1 MRILYLH
8 PKAWTG
14 EYPML
19 VKLRMMG
26 EEVCALEERRGL
38 ARGKRQLE
46 DHYRE
51 AGDGISTLWYDPR
64 RGWERLLTW
73 LPDRIFRR
81 AFEGRNLVH
90 RMWVIYEAI
99 RHFKPDVLVCSDG
112 FTYAIPAAFLKRL
125 GLIHT
130 HLVASY
136 IGGDILDC
144 PEAGVGK
151 RRTPMVTWLLRNSF
165 PGIDVMRALC
175 DSLERILIR
184 EGADQS
190 RIALLPIQLVVP
202 MPVLDAIFTRRASV
216 SESVRKRHGIAP
228 DAPLV
233 VSLSGNHKGKGLQD
247 LAAAWAGIV
256 AAVPGSCWLMCGPD
270 DPWLAQG
277 VWPVLRAAGLE
288 HTVRFTG
295 PLQGESVF
303 EHLAAADL
311 HVNPTLCEGLNM
323 VTVEAAAVGTP
334 TVTSDGAGIS
344 DWITKFEAGAVVP
357 ASDVPALRA
366 AVIAA
371 LQNRAL
377 RLTWQGRSRIMAGD
391 FSLDRIGAALL
402 QLLRPPVPSASSSQ

>member
-125 GLIHT
+125 GLIQT
-130 HLVASY
+130 RLVASY

-165 PGIDVMRALC
+165 PGIDAMRALC
-175 DSLERILIR
+175 D
-184 EGADQS
+184 
-190 RIALLPIQLVVP
+190 
-202 MPVLDAIFTRRASV
+202 
-216 SESVRKRHGIAP
+216 
-228 DAPLV
+228 
-233 VSLSGNHKGKGLQD
+233 
-247 LAAAWAGIV
+247 
-256 AAVPGSCWLMCGPD
+256 
-270 DPWLAQG
+270 
-277 VWPVLRAAGLE
+277 
-288 HTVRFTG
+288 
-295 PLQGESVF
+295 
-303 EHLAAADL
+303 
-311 HVNPTLCEGLNM
+311 
-323 VTVEAAAVGTP
+323 
-334 TVTSDGAGIS
+334 
-344 DWITKFEAGAVVP
+344 
-357 ASDVPALRA
+357 
-366 AVIAA
+366 
-371 LQNRAL
+371 
-377 RLTWQGRSRIMAGD
+377 
-391 FSLDRIGAALL
+391 
-402 QLLRPPVPSASSSQ
+402 

>member
-19 VKLRMMG
+19 VKLRAMG

-151 RRTPMVTWLLRNSF
+151 RRTPMVTWF
-165 PGIDVMRALC
+165 
-175 DSLERILIR
+175 
-184 EGADQS
+184 
-190 RIALLPIQLVVP
+190 ALLPIQLVVP

-216 SESVRKRHGIAP
+216 GESVRKRHGIAP
-228 DAPLV
+228 EAPLV

-256 AAVPGSCWLMCGPD
+256 AAVPGSCWLLCGPD

-344 DWITKFEAGAVVP
+344 DWITQFEAGAVVP

-391 FSLDRIGAALL
+391 FSLDRIGAGLL
-402 QLLRPPVPSASSSQ
+402 QLLRPPVPSASTSQ